1 MSGNDKTSSQNTFC
15 LTHIRV
21 ALALLTRLPLPHP
34 PFDASKPA
42 AHAAWAYPLVGVVI
56 ASLNLGLTLSAIWLG
71 LPVSLA
77 TLLGLLGGIMCTG
90 AMHED
95 GLADCA
101 DGFWG
106 GWTSERRLEIMK
118 DSQIGTYGVLVLLVS
133 IGLRWQALTLLM
145 EAEAFLPIIAAA
157 VASRSAM
164 VWVMYSL
171 PNARHSGLSHHTGQ
185 PQSQHTIAAIGIG
198 LIAILLSQSVPFFTT
213 ALVVAT
219 VTFGCAQLS
228 RTKIGGQTGDVIGAT
243 QQVVEIAVLLVCL
256 AAVNSA

>member
-1 MSGNDKTSSQNTFC
+1 MADRDDIVQMRDVPAAIG
-15 LTHIRV
+15 
-21 ALALLTRLPLPHP
+21 LLSRLPVMVNT
-34 PFDASKPA
+34 DRATARGAK
-42 AHAAWAYPLVGVVI
+42 AAWAYPLAGLAIGLLACFIGQCALWLGLSGAVSAGLVI
-56 ASLNLGLTLSAIWLG
+56 ASL
-71 LPVSLA
+71 V
-77 TLLGLLGGIMCTG
+77 LLTG

-95 GLADCA
+95 GLADSA
-101 DGFWG
+101 DGLWG
-106 GWTSERRLEIMK
+106 AWQPARRLEIMK